1 MKVSHHIILL
11 SVVCFI
17 GLMQSTNIYAQETTT
32 REERIKQLQLLQSK
46 YDQEELSQIPSASKN
61 TPANLEKLELPPLS
75 VFLDAVS
82 ENATIKKK
90 QAEIQQIEAEYRLQ
104 NVTGGIIFVLMP
116 CTLTED
122 IICSVIIVMNS
133 PRCIKQ
139 Q

>member
-61 TPANLEKLELPPLS
+61 TPANLEKLELPPIS
-75 VFLDAVS
+75 VFSLLVCVS
-82 ENATIKKK
+82 SALE
-90 QAEIQQIEAEYRLQ
+90 R
-104 NVTGGIIFVLMP
+104 
-116 CTLTED
+116 
-122 IICSVIIVMNS
+122 NS
-133 PRCIKQ
+133 PN
-139 Q
+139 

>member
-82 ENATIKKK
+82 ENATIKKLKSNKLK
-90 QAEIQQIEAEYRLQ
+90 QNTDYK

>member
-82 ENATIKKK
+82 DKK
-90 QAEIQQIEAEYRLQ
+90 E
-104 NVTGGIIFVLMP
+104 T
-116 CTLTED
+116 
-122 IICSVIIVMNS
+122 S
-133 PRCIKQ
+133 
-139 Q
+139 

>member
-104 NVTGGIIFVLMP
+104 KR
-116 CTLTED
+116 D
-122 IICSVIIVMNS
+122 WWD
-133 PRCIKQ
+133 
-139 Q
+139 